1 MNSCMLFR
9 ISLIYGCEFL
19 NKQQQKT
26 RFMERDLDAETE
38 IQDSRFSWTG
48 NVSSHKL
55 MHDAWDDKMWQN
67 MVPANKAGK

>member
-1 MNSCMLFR
+1 MLFR
-9 ISLIYGCEFL
+9 ISLIYGCEFI

-55 MHDAWDDKMWQN
+55 MHDA
-67 MVPANKAGK
+67 